1 MSRLAEIPV
10 KVEFGAAASPT
21 GTIGGGV
28 VAILAEIASR
38 LDHLAAS
45 GEPGAIDL
53 RSLPLS
59 ADDRLRLLEALG
71 EGEATVVL
79 QVDGESTIRETG
91 VPGVWWN
98 EYRDRRGEVA
108 AAYIEIA
115 RVPGILP
122 VETDELTRA
131 AADLRARAESRHS

>member
-1 MSRLAEIPV
+1 MSRLADIPV
-10 KVEFGAAASPT
+10 KVEFADAAART

-38 LDHLAAS
+38 LDRLVTD

-53 RSLPLS
+53 RSLPMS
-59 ADDRLRLLEALG
+59 AADRRELIETLG
-71 EGEATVVL
+71 EGEATIVL
-79 QVDGESTIRETG
+79 KLDGDTTIRETG

-98 EYRDRRGEVA
+98 EHRDRRGEVS

-115 RVPGILP
+115 RVPAILP

-131 AADLRARAESRHS
+131 AAGLRARVESRHS